1 MRAGLEI
8 GTLLLVWGT
17 PGPQSL
23 FFLRLVLAPAEVSA
37 RCGWSQWYGPRVGRI
52 GIRPSI

>member
-37 RCGWSQWYGPRVGRI
+37 RCG
-52 GIRPSI
+52 